1 MDKLNSVEVGLSV
14 NLYTKK
20 QKNRRIVKWAERAI
34 CLVLTYCGL
43 DFLKLPRI
51 SPKRPINF

>member
-34 CLVLTYCGL
+34 CLVLTHWVL

-51 SPKRPINF
+51 SSKRPINF

>member
-20 QKNRRIVKWAERAI
+20 QKNRRIVKWAERE
-34 CLVLTYCGL
+34 
-43 DFLKLPRI
+43 
-51 SPKRPINF
+51 

>member
-20 QKNRRIVKWAERAI
+20 QKNRRIVKRSERAI
-34 CLVLTYCGL
+34 CLVLTHCGL
-43 DFLKLPRI
+43 DFLELPRI
-51 SPKRPINF
+51 SSKRPINF

>member
-20 QKNRRIVKWAERAI
+20 QKIRRIVKWAELAI

-43 DFLKLPRI
+43 DFLELTRI